1 MRSFVLS
8 RARAANY
15 PGILQDIV
23 LLVGEETTAKL
34 IAQHGGGAGLYI
46 PVKINPD
53 HYLYQL
59 LGEEAARFLV
69 AEFGGLT
76 LEIPRAAVLQRME
89 RNKKILADHEASM
102 SHNDLAIKYQLTTRC
117 IRNIVPKV
125 SKNKQARKG

>member
-23 LLVGEETTAKL
+23 QLVGEKTTAKL
-34 IAQHGGGAGLYI
+34 IAQHGGGKGLYI

-53 HYLYQL
+53 HHLYQL
-59 LGEEAARFLV
+59 LGAEAAQFLV

-76 LEIPRAAVLQRME
+76 VEIPRAPVLQRIE
-89 RNKKILADHEASM
+89 RNQKILADREAGM
-102 SHNDLAIKYQLTTRC
+102 SHSELAIKYQLTTRA

-125 SKNKQARKG
+125 SKP

>member
-23 LLVGEETTAKL
+23 LHIGEEATAKL
-34 IAQHGGGAGLYI
+34 IAQHGGGAALYI

-53 HYLYQL
+53 LHLYQL

-69 AEFGGLT
+69 GEFGGLM
-76 LEIPRAAVLQRME
+76 LEIPRAAVLQRIE
-89 RNKKILADHEASM
+89 RNKKILADREAGM

-117 IRNIVPKV
+117 IRNILPKAI
-125 SKNKQARKG
+125 KKGDKTCH